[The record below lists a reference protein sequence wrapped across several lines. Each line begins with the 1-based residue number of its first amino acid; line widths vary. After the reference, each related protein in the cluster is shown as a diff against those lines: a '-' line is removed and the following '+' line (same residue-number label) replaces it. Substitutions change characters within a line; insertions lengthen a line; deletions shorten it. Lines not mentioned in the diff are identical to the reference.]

1 MVIGLL
7 LLLSNVA
14 TATEF
19 DIVRPDDLYQDCV
32 SLTVKFCNDNPEYIP
47 CSISNNRYFY
57 GRSHMVAIKII
68 NNETILIHDELSGFD
83 MYGSGWSRDQSTF
96 YHFWIDEPI
105 KRNYKYL
112 LDNREMVLY

>member
-1 MVIGLL
+1 MTIGLIL
-7 LLLSNVA
+7 LFSNVA

-19 DIVRPDDLYQDCV
+19 DIVRPDDAYQDCV

-57 GRSHMVAIKII
+57 GLSHMVAVKII
-68 NNETILIHDELSGFD
+68 DDDTILIHDELRGFD
-83 MYGSGWSRDQSTF
+83 TNGDNWYIDQSTF

-105 KRNYKYL
+105 KRNYRYL